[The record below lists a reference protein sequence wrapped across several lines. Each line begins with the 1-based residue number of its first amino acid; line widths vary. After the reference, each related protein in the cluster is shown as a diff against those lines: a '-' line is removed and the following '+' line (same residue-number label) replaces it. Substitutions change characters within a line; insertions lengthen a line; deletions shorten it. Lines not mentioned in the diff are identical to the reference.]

1 MSNKN
6 WTLFKFRIIVLKLLK
21 IYGKISLAKGC
32 LTMNQSDIN
41 YQNYVNA
48 LKNELVPAMGCTE
61 PIAIAYCAATAFK
74 NLGENCARVLIEAS
88 GNIIKNVKSVT
99 VPNTDGLKGIE
110 AAAAAGIVAGDADKK
125 LEVISQVSKE
135 QKENIHSFLKS
146 VPITV
151 KPLDSVIPLDLIVT
165 LHSESHSVSVRIAGG
180 HDHILWIKKDGEL
193 IFDGKTI
200 SESSTVDH
208 SFMRVK
214 DIIDFANCVNLEDV
228 KETLDRQISYN
239 MAIAQK
245 GITESYG
252 ANIGKILL
260 ERNPDNLLN
269 KAKAYAADGSDAR
282 MSGCELPV
290 IINSGSGN
298 QGMTASIPVIVWA
311 KEKNLSSEKLYRALL
326 ISNLITMHLK
336 YGIGKLSA
344 YCGVVSAG
352 VGAACGICYLEGGD
366 LHAISHTLVNGIAMI
381 SGTVCDGAKP
391 SCAAKIASALEAGYL
406 GYEMYKNGQQF
417 KDGEGIVT
425 KGVENTIRNISLLA
439 KEGMKETDKE
449 IIEIMTGNRC

>member
-1 MSNKN
+1 MILK
-6 WTLFKFRIIVLKLLK
+6 LFKN
-21 IYGKISLAKGC
+21 YGKIFSTKGMSN
-32 LTMNQSDIN
+32 MNQSDKN

-48 LKNELVPAMGCTE
+48 LQNELVPAMGCTE
-61 PIAIAYCAATAFK
+61 PIAIAYCASV
-74 NLGENCARVLIEAS
+74 ARKTLNEPCDKVYIEAS

-110 AAAAAGIVAGDADKK
+110 AAAAAGIVAGNADKK

-135 QKENIHSFLKS
+135 QKEKIHFFLKS
-146 VPITV
+146 IPVIV
-151 KPLDSVIPLDLIVT
+151 KPLDSSIPLDLIVS
-165 LHSESHSVSVRIAGG
+165 LYGNKHSASVRIAGG
-180 HDHILWIKKDGEL
+180 HDHILWIKKDDQI
-193 IFDGKTI
+193 IFDAKTI
-200 SESSTVDH
+200 SESKTNDH

-214 DIIDFANCVNLEDV
+214 DIIEFANCANLEDV

-245 GITESYG
+245 GMTENYG

-260 ERNPDNLLN
+260 ERDDRSLLN
-269 KAKAYAADGSDAR
+269 KAKAYAAAGSDAR

-311 KEKNLSSEKLYRALL
+311 QEKKSGSEKLYRALL

-366 LHAISHTLVNGIAMI
+366 LYAVSHTLVNGIAMI

-391 SCAAKIASALEAGYL
+391 SCAAKIANALEAGYL

>member
-1 MSNKN
+1 
-6 WTLFKFRIIVLKLLK
+6 
-21 IYGKISLAKGC
+21 
-32 LTMNQSDIN
+32 
-41 YQNYVNA
+41 
-48 LKNELVPAMGCTE
+48 
-61 PIAIAYCAATAFK
+61 
-74 NLGENCARVLIEAS
+74 
-88 GNIIKNVKSVT
+88 
-99 VPNTDGLKGIE
+99 
-110 AAAAAGIVAGDADKK
+110 
-125 LEVISQVSKE
+125 
-135 QKENIHSFLKS
+135 
-146 VPITV
+146 
-151 KPLDSVIPLDLIVT
+151 
-165 LHSESHSVSVRIAGG
+165 
-180 HDHILWIKKDGEL
+180 
-193 IFDGKTI
+193 
-200 SESSTVDH
+200 
-208 SFMRVK
+208 MRVQ
-214 DIIDFANCVNLEDV
+214 DIIEFANCANLEDV

-245 GITESYG
+245 GMTENYG

-260 ERNPDNLLN
+260 ERDDRSLLN
-269 KAKAYAADGSDAR
+269 KAKAYAAAGSDAR

-311 KEKNLSSEKLYRALL
+311 QEKKSGSEKLYRALL

-366 LHAISHTLVNGIAMI
+366 LYAISHTLVNGIAMI

-391 SCAAKIASALEAGYL
+391 SCAAKIANALEAGYL

-425 KGVENTIRNISLLA
+425 KGDRKYDTKYFFA
-439 KEGMKETDKE
+439 G
-449 IIEIMTGNRC
+449 

>member
-1 MSNKN
+1 MILK
-6 WTLFKFRIIVLKLLK
+6 LFKN
-21 IYGKISLAKGC
+21 YGKIFSTKGMSN
-32 LTMNQSDIN
+32 MNQSDKN

-48 LKNELVPAMGCTE
+48 LQNELVPAMGCTE
-61 PIAIAYCAATAFK
+61 PIAIAYCASV
-74 NLGENCARVLIEAS
+74 ARKTLNESCDKVYIEAS

-110 AAAAAGIVAGDADKK
+110 AAAVAGIVAGNADKK

-135 QKENIHSFLKS
+135 QKEKIHLFLKS
-146 VPITV
+146 IPVIV
-151 KPLDSVIPLDLIVT
+151 KPLDSSIPLDLIVS
-165 LHSESHSVSVRIAGG
+165 LYGNKHSASVRIAGG
-180 HDHILWIKKDGEL
+180 HDHILWIKKDDQI
-193 IFDGKTI
+193 IFDAKTI
-200 SESSTVDH
+200 SESKTNDH

-214 DIIDFANCVNLEDV
+214 DIIEFANCANLEDV

-245 GITESYG
+245 GMTENYG

-260 ERNPDNLLN
+260 ERDDRNLLN
-269 KAKAYAADGSDAR
+269 KAKAYAAAGSDAR

-311 KEKNLSSEKLYRALL
+311 QEKKSDSEKLYRALL

-366 LHAISHTLVNGIAMI
+366 LYAISHTLVNGIAMI

-391 SCAAKIASALEAGYL
+391 SCAAKIANALEAGYL

>member
-1 MSNKN
+1 M
-6 WTLFKFRIIVLKLLK
+6 I
-21 IYGKISLAKGC
+21 
-32 LTMNQSDIN
+32 NQQKYLDAIHS
-41 YQNYVNA
+41 
-48 LKNELVPAMGCTE
+48 ELVPAMGCTE
-61 PIAIAYCAATAFK
+61 PIAIAYCASV
-74 NLGENCARVLIEAS
+74 ARKTLNEPCDKVYIEAS

-110 AAAAAGIVAGDADKK
+110 AAAAAGIVAGNADKK

-135 QKENIHSFLKS
+135 QKEKIHFFLKS
-146 VPITV
+146 IPVIV
-151 KPLDSVIPLDLIVT
+151 KPLDSSIPLDLIVS
-165 LHSESHSVSVRIAGG
+165 LYGNKHSASVRIAGG
-180 HDHILWIKKDGEL
+180 HDHILWIKKDDQI
-193 IFDGKTI
+193 IFDAKTI
-200 SESSTVDH
+200 SESKTNDH

-214 DIIDFANCVNLEDV
+214 DIIEFANCANLEDV

-245 GITESYG
+245 GMTENYG

-260 ERNPDNLLN
+260 ERDDRSLLN
-269 KAKAYAADGSDAR
+269 KAKAYAAAGSDAR

-311 KEKNLSSEKLYRALL
+311 QEKKSGSEKLYRALL

-366 LHAISHTLVNGIAMI
+366 LYAVSHTLVNGIAMI

-391 SCAAKIASALEAGYL
+391 SCAAKIANALEAGYL

>member
-1 MSNKN
+1 MILK
-6 WTLFKFRIIVLKLLK
+6 LFKN
-21 IYGKISLAKGC
+21 YGKIFSTEGMSN
-32 LTMNQSDIN
+32 MNQSDKN

-48 LKNELVPAMGCTE
+48 LQNELVPAMGCTE
-61 PIAIAYCAATAFK
+61 PIAIAYCASV
-74 NLGENCARVLIEAS
+74 ARKALNESCDKVFIEAS

-110 AAAAAGIVAGDADKK
+110 AAAAAGIVAGNADKK

-135 QKENIHSFLKS
+135 QKEKIHLFLKS
-146 VPITV
+146 TPVIV
-151 KPLDSVIPLDLIVT
+151 QPLDSSIPLDLIVS
-165 LHSESHSVSVRIAGG
+165 LYGNKHSASVRIAGG
-180 HDHILWIKKDGEL
+180 HDHILWIKKDDQI
-193 IFDGKTI
+193 IFDAKTI
-200 SESSTVDH
+200 SESKTNDH

-214 DIIDFANCVNLEDV
+214 DIIEFANCANLEDV

-245 GITESYG
+245 GMTENYG

-260 ERNPDNLLN
+260 ERDDRNLLN
-269 KAKAYAADGSDAR
+269 KAKAYAAAGSDAR

-298 QGMTASIPVIVWA
+298 QGMTASVPVIVWA
-311 KEKNLSSEKLYRALL
+311 QEKKSGSEKLYRALL

-366 LHAISHTLVNGIAMI
+366 LYAISHTLVNGIAMI

-391 SCAAKIASALEAGYL
+391 SCAAKIANALEAGYL

>member
-1 MSNKN
+1 MILK
-6 WTLFKFRIIVLKLLK
+6 LFKN
-21 IYGKISLAKGC
+21 YGKIFSTKGMSN
-32 LTMNQSDIN
+32 MNQSDKN

-48 LKNELVPAMGCTE
+48 LQNELVPAMGCTE
-61 PIAIAYCAATAFK
+61 PIAIAYCASV
-74 NLGENCARVLIEAS
+74 ARKTLNEPCDKVYIEAS

-110 AAAAAGIVAGDADKK
+110 AAAAAGIVAGNSDKK

-135 QKENIHSFLKS
+135 QKEKIHLFLKS
-146 VPITV
+146 IPVIV
-151 KPLDSVIPLDLIVT
+151 KPLDSSIPLDLIVF
-165 LHSESHSVSVRIAGG
+165 LYGNKHSASVRIAGG
-180 HDHILWIKKDGEL
+180 HDHILWIKKDDQI
-193 IFDGKTI
+193 IFDAKTI
-200 SESSTVDH
+200 SESKTNDH

-214 DIIDFANCVNLEDV
+214 DIIEFANCANLEDV

-245 GITESYG
+245 GMTENYG

-260 ERNPDNLLN
+260 ERDDRNLLN
-269 KAKAYAADGSDAR
+269 KAKAYAAAGSDAR

-311 KEKNLSSEKLYRALL
+311 QEKKSGSEKLYRALL

-366 LHAISHTLVNGIAMI
+366 LYAISHTLVNGIAMI

-391 SCAAKIASALEAGYL
+391 SCAAKIANALEAGYL